1 MSSSTDPIIISSD
14 SDIED
19 TSSSPTVPVSPTI
32 PSLAPSGDISAETE
46 PFEDDE
52 TAPTPQ
58 ISPSVPVTSTL
69 PSPSITPSSLPLP
82 FSTTPQTTAV
92 PSPSP
97 VYGPLTYDQYLET
110 QQWLSPDDVAPLP
123 ASSFRP
129 PPYMLPSYVTPPVFT
144 YRQTTTVPL
153 PPSSGAIPDTVL
165 PPRKRSFTIL
175 PSPSDPYVQA
185 AAEASDRPKARRR
198 VDARRWSFIPDTLS
212 DWRYE
217 EGTPSTYEL
226 GESSSMAGARVLPVT
241 REPIHH
247 TIPLLIARLVR
258 HEDRLDRVCD
268 RLHDFPLGRIY
279 DLEGDVALLLDGRGD
294 IQQTVA
300 GLGTT
305 LDQTLEQVADLQGQL
320 AQHQEDQYSS
330 AADAHDEREAL
341 RDRLGIAMTRIVELE
356 ERDARRRDE
365 ILELRESIQHERH
378 MRGRLTDQ
386 QLLDRARIT
395 TLVRTVEESQTRQG
409 LTDDIIASLT
419 RQIRE
424 LQSRLGVP
432 LGGS

>member
-1 MSSSTDPIIISSD
+1 MSSPTHPIIISSD
-14 SDIED
+14 SDMED

-58 ISPSVPVTSTL
+58 IPPSVPVTSTL
-69 PSPSITPSSLPLP
+69 PSPP
-82 FSTTPQTTAV
+82 
-92 PSPSP
+92 P

-110 QQWLSPDDVAPLP
+110 QQWLSPDDVAPSP

-144 YRQTTTVPL
+144 YHQTTTVPL

-175 PSPSDPYVQA
+175 PSPSDPYAQA

-198 VDARRWSFIPDTLS
+198 VDARIWSFIPHTLS
-212 DWRYE
+212 GWRYE

-226 GESSSMAGARVLPVT
+226 GESSSMASARVLPVT
-241 REPIHH
+241 QEPIHR

-268 RLHDFPLGRIY
+268 HLHEIPLSRIG
-279 DLEGDVALLLDGRGD
+279 DLERDFALMLDGQGD

-330 AADAHDEREAL
+330 AADAHDEREVL
-341 RDRLGIAMTRIVELE
+341 RDRLEIAMTRIVELE
-356 ERDARRRDE
+356 ERDAIRRDE
-365 ILELRESIQHERH
+365 IIELRESIQYERH

-386 QLLDRARIT
+386 RLLDRTRIT
-395 TLVRTVEESQTRQG
+395 TLEHTVEESQTRQR

-424 LQSRLGVP
+424 LQCRSGIP
-432 LGGS
+432 PGGF

>member
-1 MSSSTDPIIISSD
+1 MSTSTDPIIISSD

-69 PSPSITPSSLPLP
+69 PSPSVASSSLPLP
-82 FSTTPQTTAV
+82 SSTYPQTTAV
-92 PSPSP
+92 PSPPP

-110 QQWLSPDDVAPLP
+110 QQWLSPDDVVPSP

-129 PPYMLPSYVTPPVFT
+129 HPYMLPSYVTPPVFT

-153 PPSSGAIPDTVL
+153 PPSPRAIPDTVL

-175 PSPSDPYVQA
+175 PSPSDPYAQA

-198 VDARRWSFIPDTLS
+198 VDARMWSFIPDTLR

-241 REPIHH
+241 REPIHR

-258 HEDRLDRVCD
+258 HEDRLDRVWD
-268 RLHDFPLGRIY
+268 HLHEIPLSRVS
-279 DLEGDVALLLDGRGD
+279 DLEMDVALLLDSRGD

-305 LDQTLEQVADLQGQL
+305 LDQTLEQVTDLQDQL

-341 RDRLGIAMTRIVELE
+341 RDRLEIAMTRIAELE
-356 ERDARRRDE
+356 ERDASRRDE
-365 ILELRESIQHERH
+365 ITELRESIQHERH
-378 MRGRLTDQ
+378 MRGRLMDQ
-386 QLLDRARIT
+386 HLLDRTRIT
-395 TLVRTVEESQTRQG
+395 TLEHTVEESQTRHG

-424 LQSRLGVP
+424 LQCRLGIP
-432 LGGS
+432 PGGF